1 MLRQIL
7 LEFLFIS
14 AENGGLV
21 HDVRWQEGLYQLVH
35 EVRER
40 SQTVADQFVL
50 PIRKEL
56 FGAVCHIFSKGKLEI
71 LSPKGTII
79 CYKDE
84 IIDVAFGVILY
95 EDVQHV

>member
-14 AENGGLV
+14 AEDGCLV

-40 SQTVADQFVL
+40 SQTVADQLVL

-56 FGAVCHIFSKGKLEI
+56 FGAVCHI
-71 LSPKGTII
+71 LS
-79 CYKDE
+79 
-84 IIDVAFGVILY
+84 
-95 EDVQHV
+95 